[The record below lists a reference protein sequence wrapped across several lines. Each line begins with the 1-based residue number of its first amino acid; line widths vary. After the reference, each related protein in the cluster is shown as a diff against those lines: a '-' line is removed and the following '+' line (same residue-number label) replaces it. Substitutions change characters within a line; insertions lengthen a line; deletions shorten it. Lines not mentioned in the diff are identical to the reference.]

1 MQALQRA
8 NGANSDDD
16 SNAFEWYGSCSSPGE
31 QIQFFARRRSDV
43 LFNSWDFVV
52 FFVAVYCLYL
62 LLPTYRQQNLL
73 LLVASYYFY
82 SAWDWRFLLLLLSS
96 TVLDYVCALAID
108 SSDSPRRR
116 KAFLAASVTG
126 NLTLLGF
133 FKYFNFFLDSL
144 RTLLAPLG
152 LSVEALHL
160 HIILPVGISFYT
172 FQEMSYTI
180 DVYRREIPATR
191 RFVDFALFV
200 AFFPH
205 MVAGPIMRASALLVQ
220 FFRPRRITREFVITG
235 VWLIF
240 WGLWK
245 KIVIADNMA
254 LIADPIFADAARV
267 TWAQAYLGVVAFA
280 FQIYADF
287 SAYSDVARGTA
298 RLLGIDLIQ
307 NFDLPYFARNPSDF
321 WRRWHISLSTW
332 LRDYLYIP
340 LGGNRGTAG
349 RTSTNLMLTMLL
361 GGLWHG
367 AAWNYV
373 WWGAYHGGLLIGHRW
388 LAPASPSAPAG
399 SRWRRLGAIMVMLQ
413 LTLFGWLLFR
423 CTRRVEV
430 DGVLRDDSRAQIFE
444 MLTAFHNGWGVDTA
458 SFAILLTI
466 AAFALPLVVM
476 QILQYRTGD
485 PLCVLRL
492 RMPARAAIVAGL
504 SMVWLVWGIQA
515 GDAFI
520 YFQF

>member
-1 MQALQRA
+1 M
-8 NGANSDDD
+8 
-16 SNAFEWYGSCSSPGE
+16 
-31 QIQFFARRRSDV
+31 
-43 LFNSWDFVV
+43 LFNAWDFVV
-52 FFVAVYCLYL
+52 FFLAVYVGYL
-62 LLPTYRQQNLL
+62 LLPTYRQQNVLL
-73 LLVASYYFY
+73 LAASYYFY
-82 SAWDWRFLLLLLSS
+82 SAWDWRFLFLLLSS
-96 TVLDYVCALAID
+96 TVLDYVCALRID
-108 SSDSPRRR
+108 TSDSPRIR
-116 KAFLAASVTG
+116 KAFLVASITG

-144 RTLLAPLG
+144 RALLTPLG
-152 LSVEALHL
+152 LSVESLHL

-191 RFVDFALFV
+191 RFLHFALFV

-205 MVAGPIMRASALLVQ
+205 MVAGPIMRASSLLVQ
-220 FFRPRRITREFVITG
+220 FFRPRTITREFVVTG

-254 LIADPIFADAARV
+254 LLADPVFADSARV

-287 SAYSDVARGTA
+287 SAYSDIARGVA
-298 RLLGIDLIQ
+298 RLLGIDLMQ

-340 LGGNRGTAG
+340 LGGNRGTPA

-388 LAPASPSAPAG
+388 VAPAPSPGKARGWA
-399 SRWRRLGAIMVMLQ
+399 RVGAMALMFQ

-423 CTRRVEV
+423 CTRRVRV
-430 DGVLRDDSRAQIFE
+430 DGILRDDSRAQIVE
-444 MLTAFHNGWGVDTA
+444 MLTAFRNGWGFDTRA
-458 SFAILLTI
+458 LLILLTI
-466 AAFALPLVVM
+466 LAFALPLIVM
-476 QILQYRTGD
+476 QVFQYRTGD
-485 PLCVLRL
+485 PLCVLRIP
-492 RMPARAAIVAGL
+492 MPARAAIVAGL
-504 SMVWLVWGIQA
+504 SVMWLLWGIQT

>member
-1 MQALQRA
+1 M
-8 NGANSDDD
+8 
-16 SNAFEWYGSCSSPGE
+16 
-31 QIQFFARRRSDV
+31 

-52 FFVAVYCLYL
+52 FFVAVYVLYL
-62 LLPTYRQQNLL
+62 LLPSYRQQNLL
-73 LLVASYYFY
+73 LLIASYYFY
-82 SAWDWRFLLLLLSS
+82 SAWDWRFLFLLLSS
-96 TVLDYVCALAID
+96 TLLDYVCALAID
-108 SSDSPRRR
+108 SSDSPRIRR
-116 KAFLAASVTG
+116 AFLAASITG

-152 LSVEALHL
+152 LSVEGLHL

-191 RFVDFALFV
+191 RFLDFALFV

-220 FFRPRRITREFVITG
+220 FFRPRRITRDFVVTG

-254 LIADPIFADAARV
+254 LVADPIFADAARI

-287 SAYSDVARGTA
+287 SAYSDVARGIA
-298 RLLGIDLIQ
+298 RLLGIELMQ

-332 LRDYLYIP
+332 LRDYLYIS
-340 LGGNRGTAG
+340 LGGNRGTAR
-349 RTSTNLMLTMLL
+349 RTSINLLLTMLL

-373 WWGAYHGGLLIGHRW
+373 WWGAYHGALLVGHRW
-388 LAPASPSAPAG
+388 LAPASSAPTG
-399 SRWRRLGAIMVMLQ
+399 STRWRRLGAMMVMFQ
-413 LTLFGWLLFR
+413 FTLFGWLLFR

-430 DGVLRDDSRAQIFE
+430 DGFLRDDSRSQILE

-458 SFAILLTI
+458 SLAILSTI

-476 QILQYRTGD
+476 QVFQYRTGD
-485 PLCVLRL
+485 PLWVLGL

-504 SMVWLVWGIQA
+504 STVWLLWGIQA